1 MRISFLS
8 VAMETKLDLTFLI
21 DGSQAVTEENFLRFL
36 SFTKAITASLE
47 VSKER
52 THVNVAVYGD
62 NSSAIAYNYHNQT
75 SLYYAIDSVK
85 YPASL
90 QSNLGE
96 AMLHIVSKLYN
107 TTNARSNVT
116 KILVILTASKCHDD
130 ITVPSYLL
138 LKYYNVKVF
147 VFAVGSQYSMGQLN
161 EVSSDPDIDYVH
173 TVNSGQDIFDQLVS
187 FKDMLGQ
194 GRDALAIIYILTS

>member
-1 MRISFLS
+1 
-8 VAMETKLDLTFLI
+8 METKLDLNFLI
-21 DGSQAVTEENFLRFL
+21 DGSQVVTEENFLKFL

-47 VSKER
+47 VSKEK
-52 THVNVAVYGD
+52 THVSVTVYGD
-62 NSSAIAYNYHNQT
+62 NLSLVAYDYHNQT

-96 AMLHIVSKLYN
+96 AILHIVSKLYN
-107 TTNARSNVT
+107 TTSTRSNVT
-116 KILVILTASKCHDD
+116 RVLVILIASKCHDD
-130 ITVPSYLL
+130 LTIPSYLL

-147 VFAVGSQYSMGQLN
+147 VFAVGSHYSMGQLN
-161 EVSSDPDIDYVH
+161 EISSDPDSDYVH
-173 TVNSGQDIFDQLVS
+173 TVNSGQDLFDQVVS

-194 GRDALAIIYILTS
+194 GKNALALI